1 MLGVSLAVSFAIH
14 TGKTLCMA
22 TVVKLDGRSTRHQA
36 RRDELMNSAVDYVLR
51 EGVSGLSI
59 RPMAE
64 ALGITH
70 RTLLHH
76 FGSKE
81 QLIAI
86 VLEEW
91 RERELQR
98 LQKLTLDITNN
109 PFEILRAAWTHITQ
123 ASRQRQWRAFF
134 EIYGVAINH
143 PDEYASFLQ
152 GVINLWLPRFETT
165 LRNWGLPAAHAQDY
179 ATLILA
185 TLRGL
190 MLDLLTSGDEERVT
204 QAFERQMQLYKS
216 TLPIEA
222 SA

>member
-1 MLGVSLAVSFAIH
+1 MLSVSLAVSFAIH
-14 TGKTLCMA
+14 TGKTICMA

-64 ALGITH
+64 ALGISH

-81 QLIAI
+81 QLIAT

-91 RERELQR
+91 RKRELQR
-98 LQKLTLDITNN
+98 LQALTLDVTND
-109 PFEILRAAWTHITQ
+109 PFEILSVAWSHITQ
-123 ASRQRQWRAFF
+123 SNSQRQWRAFF

-143 PDEYASFLQ
+143 PEDYAAFLE
-152 GVINLWLPRFETT
+152 GVVGLWLPRFEAA
-165 LRNWGLPAAHAQDY
+165 LRDWGLPATAAQDY

-190 MLDLLTSGDEERVT
+190 VLDLLTSGDEERVT
-204 QAFERQMQLYKS
+204 RAFERQLRLYQTS
-216 TLPIEA
+216 LSVE
-222 SA
+222 

>member
-1 MLGVSLAVSFAIH
+1 M
-14 TGKTLCMA
+14 T

-51 EGVSGLSI
+51 EGVSDLSI

-64 ALGITH
+64 ALGISH

-81 QLIAI
+81 QLIAT

-91 RERELQR
+91 RQRELQR
-98 LQKLTLDITNN
+98 LQALTLDVTND
-109 PFEILRAAWTHITQ
+109 PFEILRVVWTHVIQ
-123 ASRQRQWRAFF
+123 AGRKRQWRVFF
-134 EIYGVAINH
+134 EIYGIAINH
-143 PDEYASFLQ
+143 PEEYGSFLDS
-152 GVINLWLPRFETT
+152 VINLWLPRFETA
-165 LRNWGLPAAHAQDY
+165 LRNWGLAAVEAQDY

-190 MLDLLTSGDEERVT
+190 LLDLLTSGDEKRVT
-204 QAFERQMQLYKS
+204 QAFERQIQLYKS
-216 TLPIEA
+216 TMRA
-222 SA
+222 A